1 MARPAATKTIR
12 RDPEGSQRRILDAGE
27 LVFARKGYDAA
38 TLAEI
43 GREAGMSG
51 TLPSYFFGDK
61 DGLYDAVIARLFA
74 DRDAALEA
82 VCAEAVELATGPA
95 GDPRRGLERLVGGYL
110 EFVEERPGFVQVMTR
125 DALDLRRRGRATARR
140 HSSAFQ
146 RGVAEVAAAFGPAP
160 GPAVDTDQLVISVI
174 ALCLFPLEH
183 DATLLAGMGYVA
195 HSPGFAERR
204 VAHVVDLLARALA
217 GPAPPPLG

>member
-1 MARPAATKTIR
+1 VAQAATTSSR
-12 RDPEGSQRRILDAGE
+12 RDPEGSQRKILDAAE
-27 LVFARKGYDAA
+27 LVFGRKGFDAA

-74 DRDAALEA
+74 DRDAALES
-82 VCAEAVELATGPA
+82 VCAEAVEIATGPA
-95 GDPRRGLERLVGGYL
+95 GDPRGALRRLVGGYL

-146 RGVAEVAAAFGPAP
+146 RGVAAIAAAFGPVP
-160 GPAVDTDQLVISVI
+160 GPAMDTDQLVISVI

-195 HSPGFAERR
+195 RSPGFSERR
-204 VAHVVDLLARALA
+204 AEHVVDLLARALTP
-217 GPAPPPLG
+217 PAS

>member
-1 MARPAATKTIR
+1 MAEAATTSTR
-12 RDPEGSQRRILDAGE
+12 RDPERSQRKILDAAE
-27 LVFARKGYDAA
+27 AVFARKGYDAA

-43 GREAGMSG
+43 GHEAGMSG

-61 DGLYDAVIARLFA
+61 DGLYDAVIARLFG
-74 DRDAALEA
+74 DRDAALES
-82 VCAEAVELATGPA
+82 VCADAVEIATGPRR
-95 GDPRRGLERLVGGYL
+95 DPRGALERLVAGYL
-110 EFVEERPGFVQVMTR
+110 DFVEERPGFVQVMTR

-146 RGVAEVAAAFGPAP
+146 DAVAAIAAAFGSPP
-160 GPAVDTDQLVISVI
+160 GPAVDTDQLVISAI

-195 HSPGFAERR
+195 HSPGFSGRR
-204 VAHVVDLLARALA
+204 VQHVVDLLSRALA
-217 GPAPPPLG
+217 NPHPQAP

>member
-1 MARPAATKTIR
+1 MAQAATTSTR
-12 RDPEGSQRRILDAGE
+12 RDPEGSQRKILDAAE
-27 LVFARKGYDAA
+27 LVFARKGYDGA

-43 GREAGMSG
+43 GHEAGMSG

-61 DGLYDAVIARLFA
+61 DGLYDAVIARLFV
-74 DRDAALEA
+74 DRDAALES
-82 VCAEAVELATGPA
+82 VCAEAVEIATGSD
-95 GDPRRGLERLVGGYL
+95 GDPRRALERLVGGYL

-125 DALDLRRRGRATARR
+125 DALDLGRRGRATARR

-146 RGVAEVAAAFGPAP
+146 RGVAAIAAAFGPAP

-195 HSPGFAERR
+195 RSPGFSERR
-204 VAHVVDLLARALA
+204 VEHVVDLLARAF
-217 GPAPPPLG
+217 GSPAP

>member
-1 MARPAATKTIR
+1 LTRTATANTTR
-12 RDPEGSQRRILDAGE
+12 RDPEGSQRKILDAAE

-74 DRDAALEA
+74 DRDEALEP
-82 VCAEAVELATGPA
+82 VCAEAVTLATGPA
-95 GDPRRGLERLVGGYL
+95 ADPRAGLERLVGGYL
-110 EFVEERPGFVQVMTR
+110 EFVDERPAFVQVMTR

-146 RGVAEVAAAFGPAP
+146 RGVGEIAAAFAPAP

-183 DATLLAGMGYVA
+183 DATLVAGMGYVA
-195 HSPGFAERR
+195 DSPGFSERR
-204 VAHVVDLLARALA
+204 VAHVVDLLTRALLS
-217 GPAPPPLG
+217 PAP